1 MRADGIVC
9 IQAKDENSNIVLTD
23 FDELYETLAEMAV
36 PHGKLLLLFDLSN
49 NPRLDKN
56 ARGFIYSEEMIET
69 TKALAFS
76 SSNEFN
82 ALLGN
87 FLAHYKHEFY
97 PIRLFATEESALKWL
112 MAYHSLEDVRLEQI
126 LNMLNQLSSLNFRKK
141 YTVTEKQDAVDTI
154 GFGLNMIS
162 EELEFALNEKSR
174 LHIENLN
181 LQKSIK
187 KEADYFGKGLDHIA
201 RIMIA
206 NENGIIISTNSEY
219 CEISKYGKDEIIGQQ
234 LLNPDDFS
242 EESLTK
248 IWKTLKNGNNWREDT
263 KHKAKDN
270 SFYWV
275 DNNIIPINDDN
286 FLVIQL
292 DITER
297 KENEKQLLL
306 SVFNAREEQKE
317 ELGNTIHKEI
327 TTTLAGLQ
335 YILKSL
341 NDKIKALNDSEM
353 QMLITSVRK
362 NFEHIISNTKRLSA
376 NLTTPSISKLGLV
389 PGLEAFSEE
398 MQKSS
403 DHLIELATKRGSKNN
418 RLSKEQEMVLY
429 MASTGLINYIVHN
442 SEKCTIELKI
452 ELSDSATIKINVP
465 KSKLDLKKAI
475 IGAGNEIGI
484 VKKLIDHYNG
494 AITFKNTRSPAESS
508 ISIQLPLIKE
518 VKDEKDEEE

>member
-9 IQAKDENSNIVLTD
+9 IQAKNDNSSISLSD

-36 PHGKLLLLFDLSN
+36 PSGKLLLLFDLSN

-56 ARGFIYSEEMIET
+56 ARGFIYSEGMIET

-141 YTVTEKQDAVDTI
+141 YTVSEKQDALDTI

-174 LHIENLN
+174 LQIENLN

-187 KEADYFGKGLDHIA
+187 EADYFGKGFDHIA
-201 RIMIA
+201 RIMIV

-234 LLNPDDFS
+234 LLNSDDFS
-242 EESLTK
+242 EDSLTK
-248 IWKTLKNGNNWREDT
+248 IWKTLKKGNNWREDT

-292 DITER
+292 DITAR

-341 NDKIKALNDSEM
+341 NEKITALNDSEM
-353 QMLITSVRK
+353 QMLITSIRK
-362 NFEHIISNTKRLSA
+362 NFEHIIGNTKRLSA

-398 MQKSS
+398 LQKSS
-403 DHLIELATKRGSKNN
+403 NHLIELVAKPGSKNN
-418 RLSKEQEMVLY
+418 RLGKEQETVLY

-442 SEKCTIELKI
+442 SEKCTIELKV
-452 ELSDSATIKINVP
+452 ELSDSAKIKINVP
-465 KSKLDLKKAI
+465 KSKLDLKKALI
-475 IGAGNEIGI
+475 DTGNEIGI

-494 AITFKNTRSPAESS
+494 AITVKNTRSPAESA
-508 ISIQLPLIKE
+508 ISIQLPSTKE
-518 VKDEKDEEE
+518 AKDEEE

>member
-1 MRADGIVC
+1 MRTDGIVC
-9 IQAKDENSNIVLTD
+9 IQAKDDNSCIALND
-23 FDELYETLAEMAV
+23 FDELYETLVEMAV

-56 ARGFIYSEEMIET
+56 ARGFIYSQEMIET

-112 MAYHSLEDVRLEQI
+112 MAYHSLEDARLEQI

-141 YTVTEKQDAVDTI
+141 YTVTEKQDTLDTI

-174 LHIENLN
+174 LQIENLN

-187 KEADYFGKGLDHIA
+187 ETNFFGTGLDHIA

-206 NENGIIISTNSEY
+206 DEKGVVISTNSEY
-219 CEISKYGKDEIIGQQ
+219 CEISKYGKDEVIGQH
-234 LLNPDDFS
+234 LLNPENFS
-242 EESLTK
+242 EESLIK
-248 IWKTLKNGNNWREDT
+248 IWKTLKKGNNWREDT
-263 KHKAKDN
+263 KHKAKDG

-275 DNNIIPINDDN
+275 DNNIIPINDDK

-297 KENEKQLLL
+297 KESEKKLLL
-306 SVFNAREEQKE
+306 SVFNAREDQKE
-317 ELGNTIHKEI
+317 ELGNTINKEI

-341 NDKIKALNDSEM
+341 NEKINALNDSEM

-362 NFEHIISNTKRLSA
+362 NFEHIIGNAKRLSA
-376 NLTTPSISKLGLV
+376 NLTTPSISKSGLV
-389 PGLEAFSEE
+389 PGLEAYIEE
-398 MQKSS
+398 LQKSS
-403 DHLIELATKRGSKNN
+403 DHLIELTTKSRSKSN
-418 RLSKEQEMVLY
+418 RLSKEQETALY
-429 MASTGLINYIVHN
+429 MATTGLMHYIVHN
-442 SEKCTIELKI
+442 SEKCTIELNVI
-452 ELSDSATIKINVP
+452 ISDSAMIKINVP
-465 KSKLDLKKAI
+465 KAKPDLKKAI
-475 IGAGNEIGI
+475 ISSGNEIDL
-484 VKKLIDHYNG
+484 VKKLIDYYNG
-494 AITFKNTRSPAESS
+494 TIAVKNTRNPASS
-508 ISIQLPLIKE
+508 TISIQLPLS
-518 VKDEKDEEE
+518 DESSDEEEE